1 MQSVNRTNL
10 ADAAIDNIRA
20 EIVSRRWKVGER
32 IPNETELAA
41 MLGVSRGPVR
51 EAVRVLAAKGLLET
65 RQGSGTY
72 VKSTLDVEEGMLR
85 MRRTS
90 LRDQVET
97 RCALEV
103 EAARLAALRANPDAI
118 TDLRVLLA
126 RRGEYEPSRRSVYIQ
141 RDFAFHR
148 AVVTASG
155 NRALLEVYDFFSA
168 SISDVIQATVT
179 GELPEPDMA
188 AHVAIIDAI
197 ASGKPDFAAETA
209 RNFMA
214 PIIAK
219 LDRLLAS

>member
-209 RNFMA
+209 RKFMA